1 MEYRLPSFLNNKA
14 AFETHGLHVTEIKNQ
29 APGLPSYN
37 RCTTYYH
44 PVNQCYACTNSYRC
58 KKHVT
63 YVRLRKQAHTESL
76 VKTNNKK
83 GCIKI
88 VNRFLFSIKILIFN
102 SVKVLLAA

>member
-44 PVNQCYACTNSYRC
+44 PVNQCYALTAIGAKSMSLMSGSENKHTQRVSC
-58 KKHVT
+58 K
-63 YVRLRKQAHTESL
+63 
-76 VKTNNKK
+76 NK
-83 GCIKI
+83 
-88 VNRFLFSIKILIFN
+88 
-102 SVKVLLAA
+102 